1 MLLEKLMLL
10 ECSLHGDKRNDRDWL
25 EHLLHPEFREITRS
39 GMMVD
44 RSDTIMSLL
53 SEKTA
58 SPILSSNFRLTE
70 MSESC
75 AILLYRTSD
84 ADWSRPAL
92 LSSYWLLSKEGQWSL
107 IFHQGTPVA
116 TGA

>member
-10 ECSLHGDKRNDRDWL
+10 ECSLHGDKHNDRDWL
-25 EHLLHPEFREITRS
+25 QHLLHPDFQEITRS

-53 SEKTA
+53 SEKAA
-58 SPILSSNFRLTE
+58 SPIISSNFRLTE
-70 MSESC
+70 ISETC

-84 ADWSRPAL
+84 ADGSRPAL
-92 LSSYWLLSKEGQWSL
+92 RFSYWLLSEEGQWTL

-116 TGA
+116 TSA

>member
-1 MLLEKLMLL
+1 MLLEKLRLL
-10 ECSLHGDKRNDRDWL
+10 ECSLNGDKRNDRDWL
-25 EHLLHPEFREITRS
+25 EHLLHPEFREIIRS
-39 GMMVD
+39 GMMVN
-44 RSDTIMSLL
+44 RSDTIMSLM

-70 MSESC
+70 IIESC
-75 AILLYRTSD
+75 AILFYRTSD

-107 IFHQGTPVA
+107 IFHQATPLA
-116 TGA
+116 SGA